1 MKMKK
6 ILSLTILMMSVVFAG
21 AQEENTSKPQAIQV
35 VVKRDRSKDEENA
48 KAKRAYI
55 GKQFSELEMADVNGE
70 THKLSEYA
78 GNGHWLFV
86 DFWASW
92 CGPCRNEMPY
102 VVSAYEKY
110 HLKGVD
116 FVSISLDNDKDKWV
130 KAIDEL
136 QMPWTDLSD
145 LKGWKSE
152 ASTVYHINKIPDN
165 LLIDPQGTIVERELR
180 EDGLLEKFA
189 EIFGE

>member
-6 ILSLTILMMSVVFAG
+6 ILSLTILMMSVVFAV

-35 VVKRDRSKDEENA
+35 VVKRYRSKDEENA

-92 CGPCRNEMPY
+92 CGPCRNEMRY

-136 QMPWTDLSD
+136 QMPWTHLSD

>member
-1 MKMKK
+1 
-6 ILSLTILMMSVVFAG
+6 
-21 AQEENTSKPQAIQV
+21 
-35 VVKRDRSKDEENA
+35 
-48 KAKRAYI
+48 
-55 GKQFSELEMADVNGE
+55 
-70 THKLSEYA
+70 
-78 GNGHWLFV
+78 
-86 DFWASW
+86 
-92 CGPCRNEMPY
+92 MPY

-180 EDGLLEKFA
+180 EDGLLEQFA

>member
-92 CGPCRNEMPY
+92 CGPCRNEMRY